1 MDFNNL
7 LGFMAGTL
15 TTGALLPQFIKSLQS
30 RSTKDISLWMLV
42 TFCSGIMLW
51 LIYGILI
58 HSPPIILFNAL
69 SFLLGLGMVTLKILY
84 K

>member
-15 TTGALLPQFIKSLQS
+15 TTGALLPQFVKSLQT
-30 RSTKDISLWMLV
+30 RSTKDISSWMLV
-42 TFCSGIMLW
+42 IFCFGILLW

-58 HSPPIILFNAL
+58 HSLPIIIFNAL
-69 SFLLGLGMVTLKILY
+69 SFVLGLGMVILKISY
-84 K
+84 R

>member
-7 LGFMAGTL
+7 LGFTAGTL
-15 TTGALLPQFIKSLQS
+15 TTGALLPQFIKSLKS
-30 RSTKDISLWMLV
+30 RSTKDISSWMLAA
-42 TFCSGIMLW
+42 FCLGIMLW

-58 HSPPIILFNAL
+58 HSLPIILFNAL
-69 SFLLGLGMVTLKILY
+69 SFVLGLGMVTLKIIY